1 MPFWWGRRRK
11 FWYGRRRRP
20 RYRRRWPKRRA
31 KYYRRRRP
39 TRFTRR
45 RRRRRKRRQVRRKRK
60 TIPVFQWQPDS
71 VRNCKIKGYQAFI
84 LGAQG
89 TQYLCYTN
97 ERFNFTPPQ
106 FPGGG
111 GFGRQTFTLQY
122 LYEESIFKNN
132 IWTATNVYTDLCRF
146 LRAKFYFYRHQ
157 KADFIITYNRQGPF
171 QLLKHTYTASHPYML
186 MQSRHRKILLSQ
198 AVNPKGKLQ
207 KKFIIKPPKQM
218 ISKWFFQ
225 KQFAPQNLFEITAA
239 AASFSYPRLSC
250 CNENQIITIYYLN
263 PQFFQFS
270 NWAETQSKYYSPYS
284 HPKPDI
290 TFTYPEGRTTK
301 QYNPPFLKSTSP
313 NPYYESISLENGW
326 FSKKVLT
333 ATKVTNGPGGEG
345 YAHLPLNAAR
355 YNPAEDNGVGNM
367 VYLVAVNKGQYDK
380 PSEDNLVYRNAP
392 LWLIFYGY
400 VSFIK
405 QIKGSSF
412 LSLHMFVVRS
422 PYIKPQPSAIT
433 KDFFPFVD
441 LNFTVGN
448 NPAKAYITSLD
459 AKLWYPTVEHQIE
472 TINNFVMCGP
482 YIPKY
487 TDDRDST
494 WELPYRYI
502 FYFKWGGP
510 QTPQQAAA
518 DPNQKNTY
526 TVPDTLEQT
535 LQISNP
541 LKQSPESLLHNW
553 DIRRGLITER
563 AFKRIFENIE
573 TDTDFQ
579 PDTEETPKKRKKITG
594 ELLHPQEKN
603 KEVQECLQSL
613 FEEDTYQEIPQTQEN
628 ILQLINKQRE
638 QQQQL
643 KHNILMLL
651 QEMKHKQQMLQL
663 TTGLLD

>member
-1 MPFWWGRRRK
+1 
-11 FWYGRRRRP
+11 
-20 RYRRRWPKRRA
+20 
-31 KYYRRRRP
+31 
-39 TRFTRR
+39 
-45 RRRRRKRRQVRRKRK
+45 
-60 TIPVFQWQPDS
+60 
-71 VRNCKIKGYQAFI
+71 
-84 LGAQG
+84 
-89 TQYLCYTN
+89 
-97 ERFNFTPPQ
+97 
-106 FPGGG
+106 
-111 GFGRQTFTLQY
+111 
-122 LYEESIFKNN
+122 
-132 IWTATNVYTDLCRF
+132 
-146 LRAKFYFYRHQ
+146 
-157 KADFIITYNRQGPF
+157 
-171 QLLKHTYTASHPYML
+171 
-186 MQSRHRKILLSQ
+186 MQSKHRKILLSQ

-207 KKFIIKPPKQM
+207 KKIIIKPPKQM

-270 NWAETQSKYYSPYS
+270 NWAQTSTTYYQPYH
-284 HPKPDI
+284 HPSTDI
-290 TFTYPEGRTTK
+290 TFHYPDGKTTK
-301 QYNPPFLKSTSP
+301 SYTPAFLKSTTP
-313 NPYYESISLENGW
+313 NPYYESISLQNGW
-326 FSKKVLT
+326 FSKRVLT
-333 ATKVTNGPGGEG
+333 ATSVTDGPGGQG
-345 YAHLPLNAAR
+345 YAYLPLNAAR
-355 YNPAEDNGVGNM
+355 YNPAEDNGQGNM

-405 QIKGSSF
+405 QIKGASF
-412 LSLHMFVVRS
+412 LTLHMFVVRS

-433 KDFFPFVD
+433 KDYFPIVD

-448 NPAKAYITSLD
+448 NPAKAYITTLD
-459 AKLWYPTVEHQIE
+459 AKTWYPTVLHQIE
-472 TINNFVMCGP
+472 TINNIVKCGP

-579 PDTEETPKKRKKITG
+579 PDTEETPKKRQRITG

-603 KEVQECLQSL
+603 KEIQTCLQSL

-628 ILQLINKQRE
+628 ILELINRQRE

-643 KHNILMLL
+643 KHNIIMLL